1 MDKVVVVGLRALLI
15 GLGLGCILGQAVIIP
30 VMASDLAREFPEV
43 AFLQVPY
50 TLVAVLIILCIEI
63 AFVAVWRLL
72 TMVAQEQIF
81 AERAIPWVN
90 TIVWAALVSTVL
102 SVGCCMHLLFLIN
115 AGGPGVLLL
124 MVAALIGGL
133 AFSLIMVVM
142 RGLLV
147 TATRMR
153 SELDEVI

>member
-1 MDKVVVVGLRALLI
+1 
-15 GLGLGCILGQAVIIP
+15 
-30 VMASDLAREFPEV
+30 
-43 AFLQVPY
+43 
-50 TLVAVLIILCIEI
+50 
-63 AFVAVWRLL
+63 
-72 TMVAQEQIF
+72 
-81 AERAIPWVN
+81 
-90 TIVWAALVSTVL
+90 
-102 SVGCCMHLLFLIN
+102 MHLLFLIN